1 MSHQNSNLE
10 KIKNLESK
18 TNRNLVVNMEQIK
31 NNGEKEDNYNPEEKQ
46 IKKNNEI
53 KETDTI
59 KDVQNKKKLINIIIL
74 SSSIF
79 LIILICI
86 ILLIGYFFFGW
97 FQKKEN
103 LIIQMKKNEKL
114 VMRYLE
120 VKNATSYYDI
130 EGLKEEEKRKD
141 DSIITDLIFG
151 INKKTKTSYF
161 GEIDYLY
168 EAFLLIINM
177 TKINETNYENLG
189 GLNIYEESQSIDE
202 LIEESNDLFY
212 ENINTNNTN
221 ISNIPFCKFYF
232 YENGTIKDIHFPN
245 NTNDFYKSA
254 IIDLIEKIIPKLSSS
269 LYNLKDNRRRLEKG
283 EEGIYL
289 NYEENDKN
297 GEIINVTL
305 YEDRIEKNLDKDN
318 NGFNFETS
326 ELNSNYKRIINS
338 SGVMTSL
345 EMGGQVSFIGDQME
359 KENKTTTKNSDEKN
373 IKTNSFFYKL
383 GYNQFKMN
391 ISSNMILLSNKIEV
405 KTLKNLNILSEKFN
419 FEKTINLNSTTKEEQ
434 KEEKTK
440 NKNQQLNKKRQLVN
454 EPNYSNS
461 YKFTYNLITTSFLG
475 LNIGLDQGLYINNIT
490 GLRKGYIET
499 IIGEK
504 RFTLSNINYYYN
516 PYEKKGE
523 ISKELIDEELEG
535 LSKDFKVFGF
545 LINADLN
552 LKFNA
557 DHCMEYGKMN
567 DELYTKSLSSFDVS
581 VEGTFGPK
589 FIVFSFGVS
598 LTGHI
603 VTGEASIQA
612 KTLLNNN
619 SNLARVEYYKNI
631 NSCAVDI
638 SFYFSVYLLFYEKKY
653 SKDIRIYEGFS
664 FSENYYKDV

>member
-59 KDVQNKKKLINIIIL
+59 KDLQNKKKLINIIIL

-97 FQKKEN
+97 FQKKEKP
-103 LIIQMKKNEKL
+103 IIQMKKNEKL

-345 EMGGQVSFIGDQME
+345 EMGGQVSFIGDQIE
-359 KENKTTTKNSDEKN
+359 KENKTTTQNSDEKI

-419 FEKTINLNSTTKEEQ
+419 FEKTINLSSTTKEEQ
-434 KEEKTK
+434 KEESKK

-516 PYEKKGE
+516 PYENKGE
-523 ISKELIDEELEG
+523 ISKEIIDEELEG

-557 DHCMEYGKMN
+557 DHGMEYGKTN

-589 FIVFSFGVS
+589 FIAFSFGVS